1 MTGLVWLVDLLFT
14 LYTFLIIGRVLLS
27 MANISPYHPVM
38 QWIIRLTEP
47 VLSPIRN
54 VMPRTGMVDWSPMVA
69 VFGLFILQ
77 RIIVRVLLLGL

>member
-1 MTGLVWLVDLLFT
+1 MAGLASLIDLLFT
-14 LYTFLIIGRVLLS
+14 LYTFLIIGRVLLV
-27 MANISPYHPVM
+27 MANVNPYHPVM

-54 VMPRTGMVDWSPMVA
+54 LMPRTGMVDWSPMVA

-77 RIIVRVLLLGL
+77 QIVRAILLGF